1 MEHFIKG
8 IVPLRQY
15 LHKPKYEEQQIKF
28 SVFGYQTK
36 ALKEQFLQ
44 GNVPLRNLI
53 NEKRYDLMDIQFIE
67 VNDFFSS
74 HTSLISFSII

>member
-36 ALKEQFLQ
+36 ALKEQFLL
-44 GNVPLRNLI
+44 GI
-53 NEKRYDLMDIQFIE
+53 AF
-67 VNDFFSS
+67 
-74 HTSLISFSII
+74 